1 MYRFSLLFF
10 MLLVIA
16 PVSCGTGAAPR
27 QEIVEFIT
35 EIEAHFEER
44 RSAKLRHYISPD
56 YRDKH
61 HTARK
66 ELLRIAAGYI
76 LRHPSIHI
84 VWKMQS
90 LSLQQSNAEVT
101 IVVAVSPTPLAE
113 DDIRLAQ
120 GEFHR
125 LRLHL
130 HKEKGWIGDDW
141 LLQSLAW
148 QRIDFE
154 EFMTGEG

>member
-1 MYRFSLLFF
+1 MIMHRFTLLFF
-10 MLLVIA
+10 LLLVIA

-27 QEIVEFIT
+27 QEIEEFVA

-56 YRDKH
+56 YRDTH
-61 HTARK
+61 NTTRK

-84 VWKMQS
+84 LWKKQS
-90 LSLQQSNAEVT
+90 LSLDQNSAEAT
-101 IVVAVSPTPLAE
+101 IAVAVSPTPLTE

-120 GEFHR
+120 AEFHR
-125 LRLHL
+125 LGLHL
-130 HKEKGWIGDDW
+130 LKEKGWFGDDW
-141 LLQSLAW
+141 LLRSLAW
-148 QRIDFE
+148 QRIDFDA
-154 EFMTGEG
+154 FM